1 MPRILAAV
9 AMIFALAWFVL
20 PVLAAWESGHL
31 GAVAF

>member
-1 MPRILAAV
+1 MIRALTAV

-20 PVLAAWESGHL
+20 PMLAAWEQGHL